1 MKKIL
6 IAAAL
11 VASVAMPSASFAA
24 DAPAAAAAPKPV
36 CYLLPLLPDC
46 LSAWK
51 AESDAFWH
59 KVTPAPKA
67 AAKVAAVVPAAPT
80 LPKMPA
86 CTKAAAGAGHLYD
99 CKM

>member
-6 IAAAL
+6 LVAAL
-11 VASVAMPSASFAA
+11 AASTVMPSAVFAA
-24 DAPAAAAAPKPV
+24 DAPAAASPKPV
-36 CYLLPLLPDC
+36 CYLLPLTPDC

-51 AESDAFWH
+51 AEHDAWVAKWKAAP
-59 KVTPAPKA
+59 KVAVAAPAPVMP
-67 AAKVAAVVPAAPT
+67 KVPS
-80 LPKMPA
+80 

>member
-1 MKKIL
+1 MKKIM
-6 IAAAL
+6 IVAAL
-11 VASVAMPSASFAA
+11 VASTVVPSATFAA
-24 DAPAAAAAPKPV
+24 DVPAAATATPKPV
-36 CYLLPLLPDC
+36 CYVLPLLPDC

-51 AESDAFWH
+51 SESDAFWH

-67 AAKVAAVVPAAPT
+67 APKVAVVAPAVPKAPT
-80 LPKMPA
+80 

>member
-11 VASVAMPSASFAA
+11 VASTVMPSASFAA
-24 DAPAAAAAPKPV
+24 DAPAAAAPKPV
-36 CYLLPLLPDC
+36 CYLLPLTPDC
-46 LSAWK
+46 LAAWK

-59 KVTPAPKA
+59 KVTTVPKA
-67 AAKVAAVVPAAPT
+67 APKVAVAAPT
-80 LPKMPA
+80 LPKLPT